1 MSNPMNV
8 EVGQP
13 VVSNLL
19 AAVDIADKAVGSTLG
34 PCGLNVLIRINGG
47 QQQVTKDGVTVI
59 NSIVLPVPEQD
70 VFMQAIRQAAGK
82 SVTQAGDGT
91 TTTTV
96 IACELIRQLVAAK
109 AKHRISTL
117 NREVHAV
124 VPEIVNELKRMTME
138 ISSSDRDML
147 MNVAM
152 TASNRDVNAST
163 TVVDAVMAAG
173 KYGVVALEKGRAP
186 DCVVV
191 QTKGFVLD
199 IGYGYSGYINNAAKN
214 AVELSGARVIVFRG
228 HLEDNESTVRKVAS
242 LAGGVPYATVV
253 VCEDCDESL
262 LVKAASSYSR
272 NKGGVLLFTAPG
284 YGRERLAAL
293 DDLAA
298 YVGVH
303 VDTDLDWV
311 VNNVHRAGRADIKV
325 TSSLFTVTTDI
336 PSKLTEEQIN
346 VIKHEIEDATTYHGK
361 QLHSKRLARLNGG
374 MVKITVGAETNIA
387 RDELYDRIDDA
398 LRSTQAAITHGVLAG
413 GSTALVKAVNLIS
426 KEISLTFGGQ
436 LLMDALEA
444 PFKRLLSNAGYN
456 VREVSDLLDKVRNSD
471 DNFTGIDIYTGEHM
485 NMLDSGVLDASIV
498 PICAIQNA
506 VSVATILA
514 TVDTTICALHV

>member
-8 EVGQP
+8 EVGQQ
-13 VVSNLL
+13 VTSNLL
-19 AAVDIADKAVGSTLG
+19 AAVEVADKAVGSTLG

-117 NREVHAV
+117 NREIHDL
-124 VPEIVNELKRMTME
+124 VPFLTNCLERMV
-138 ISSSDRDML
+138 ISVRPDDHDML
-147 MNVAM
+147 LHVAM
-152 TASNRDVNAST
+152 TASNRDYVAST
-163 TVVDAVMAAG
+163 QVVDAVMSAG
-173 KYGVVALEKGRAP
+173 KHGVVMLEKGRGPECA
-186 DCVVV
+186 VEK
-191 QTKGFVLD
+191 TKGFVLD

-214 AVELSGARVIVFRG
+214 AVELDRARIIVFRG
-228 HLEDNESTVRKVAS
+228 YLEDNDSTVRKIAS
-242 LAGGVPYATVV
+242 LAGGVTWATVV

-298 YVGVH
+298 YVGVQ

-311 VNNVHRAGRADIKV
+311 VNNVHQAGRADIKV
-325 TSSLFTVTTDI
+325 TSSLFTVTMDVVSPLI
-336 PSKLTEEQIN
+336 EEQLN
-346 VIKHEIEDATTYHGK
+346 VVKHEAENATTHHTK
-361 QLHSKRLARLNGG
+361 QLYAKRLARMTGG
-374 MVKITVGAETNIA
+374 MVKIIVGAETNIA

-398 LRSTQAAITHGVLAG
+398 LRSTQAAVKHGVLAG
-413 GSTALVKAVNLIS
+413 GSTALVKAVKKLAERKPS
-426 KEISLTFGGQ
+426 HGGQ

-444 PFKRLLSNAGYN
+444 PFKRLLSNAGYSD
-456 VREVSDLLDKVRNSD
+456 REVSQLLDKVRNSKD
-471 DNFTGIDIYTGEHM
+471 DFTGIDIYTTEYIDMPRMGI
-485 NMLDSGVLDASIV
+485 LDASIV

-506 VSVATILA
+506 VSVATTLA